1 MLEPR
6 SLKAI
11 LLLWVRMACKRH
23 TMTLMKKKILSA
35 ATAGALAL
43 STVAVAPAVQ
53 AQPVQTNY
61 AQNTKNTKNTKKTDA
76 SSEAGSVIGLLV
88 IGATILGLYGFFSP
102 YNPNGAFANA
112 AR

>member
-1 MLEPR
+1 
-6 SLKAI
+6 
-11 LLLWVRMACKRH
+11 MACKRH

-43 STVAVAPAVQ
+43 STVAVVPAVQ

-61 AQNTKNTKNTKKTDA
+61 AQNTKNTKKTDA

-88 IGATILGLYGFFSP
+88 IGAIILGLYGFFSP